1 MPTGITDHTGS
12 AATIYRMTLDRLPF
26 LEDSTANET
35 LLSRIT
41 LEVMWE
47 LEPCFDI
54 KTNPIDGTVDVD
66 RIGVEANYS
75 VSQKSI
81 VADLV
86 AVFCAMAKAAA
97 FVGGDAQS
105 PTPSSPQTTYIN
117 KVKAGSVEVS
127 YDQFTVKDAA
137 TLSFSSDGL
146 VNTLKSSAM
155 RKARTLGCIIDICE
169 DCSLAV
175 ELLTPTVKPFV
186 IVQDCGC
193 CGS

>member
-1 MPTGITDHTGS
+1 MPSGITDHTGS
-12 AATIYRMTLDRLPF
+12 ATTIYRMALDRLPF
-26 LEDSTANET
+26 LEDSTANVT

-47 LEPCFDI
+47 LEPCFDV
-54 KTNPIDGTVDVD
+54 KTSIVDGSVNVD
-66 RIGVEANYS
+66 RVGDEENYS

-81 VADLV
+81 IADLV

-105 PTPSSPQTTYIN
+105 PVPVLPQTTYIN
-117 KVKAGSVEVS
+117 KVKAGTVEVS
-127 YDQFTVKDAA
+127 YDQFTVKDSA
-137 TLSFSSDGL
+137 TLSLSSDAMIGA
-146 VNTLKSSAM
+146 LKSAAM

-175 ELLTPTVKPFV
+175 QLYTPTLKPFV
-186 IVQDCGC
+186 IIQDCESCGC
-193 CGS
+193 